1 MVRKLQRRILPA
13 GMTLIAGVL
22 LLAACSTTSATT
34 TGMPHAPMAGSHTPG
49 VGMANGGMMRIGRD
63 SVPVMLTDFAVT
75 PMVTTVRAG
84 AVTFGIMNRGATTH
98 EFVVLRT
105 DAPPGSLAVTNGTA
119 AEAGHVGEAKDIA
132 PGSVRWLTLTLSP
145 GRYVLI
151 CNLSGHYELGMHA
164 RLTATD

>member
-1 MVRKLQRRILPA
+1 MA
-13 GMTLIAGVL
+13 FIAGVL

-34 TGMPHAPMAGSHTPG
+34 GMPHTPIAGSHTPG
-49 VGMANGGMMRIGRD
+49 VGMAGGGMMRIGRN

-84 AVTFGIMNRGATTH
+84 AVTFRIMNRGVTTH
-98 EFVVLRT
+98 EFVVLRS
-105 DAPPGSLAVTNGTA
+105 DIAPGSLAVTKGTA
-119 AEAGHVGEAKDIA
+119 TEAGHVGEAEGIA
-132 PGSVRWLTLTLSP
+132 PRSVRTLTLTLSP

-164 RLTATD
+164 GLTVTG